1 VATAHPPVRS
11 MPERQHARGP
21 DAHSVEVQD
30 VYQRVLA
37 GASIQSRYVD
47 VSGRR
52 VHLLEKGAGP
62 PLVLLHGTGI
72 NAAFFLPL
80 LNRLEGIR
88 AIVPDRPGQGLS
100 DPIDLPRHRYF
111 ETAIEWVDRLL
122 DALELNAVVLLG
134 HSAGGVWALR
144 YALAHPDR
152 VKRLVLIGPPT
163 LPKTR
168 CPLPYRLIATPGLG
182 ELLPRLAPPSPKS
195 VLQFASFMGEGATIS
210 DHPDLI
216 DLIVAANRDPAA
228 AAVQRAET
236 RVLVSPLA
244 LISPRGFRHRAR
256 VRRDELGRL
265 TMPTLIVWGERE
277 PLGGVSIAQELASMI
292 PNARLQVLPTGHVPW
307 LGRPAQTAAAVL
319 DFMR

>member
-1 VATAHPPVRS
+1 MPPLVAPCKVYLQTL
-11 MPERQHARGP
+11 MPQV
-21 DAHSVEVQD
+21 HSGEIQD
-30 VYQRVLA
+30 VYERVLA
-37 GASIQSRYVD
+37 AASIQSRSLD
-47 VSGRR
+47 VSGRG

-80 LNRLEGIR
+80 LIRLDGIH

-100 DPIDLPRHRYF
+100 DPIDLPRQRYF
-111 ETAIEWVDRLL
+111 EIATEWVDRLL
-122 DALELNAVVLLG
+122 DTLELNAVVLLG
-134 HSAGGVWALR
+134 HSAGGIWAIR
-144 YALAHPDR
+144 YALTHPDR

-182 ELLPRLAPPSPKS
+182 EVLPWLAPPGPKS

-228 AAVQRAET
+228 AAVQKAEA
-236 RVLVSPLA
+236 RLLVSPLA
-244 LISPRGFRHRAR
+244 LLSPRGFRHRSR
-256 VRRDELGRL
+256 VRRDELCRL
-265 TMPTLIVWGERE
+265 TMPTLLMWGERE
-277 PLGGVSIAQELASMI
+277 PLGGVSIARELASLI